1 MRVPFF
7 RGRKKRSANDADLS
21 IIDADNGGPSAAEPV
36 SAGQGASVPLPRRR
50 PGSHGA
56 KVVTTDPAPA
66 DLATLRQVLDRLNRM

>member
-21 IIDADNGGPSAAEPV
+21 IIDADNGGPPAAEPV
-36 SAGQGASVPLPRRR
+36 SAGQGTSVPLPRRR